1 MTKKVIFP
9 VDTPLYYSYNTVERC
24 ITRVIQLGVMIDF
37 KDFTAVEGK
46 PIYQQI
52 IRHVKRGCI
61 SGTISDGDELPSV
74 RALAA
79 LLGINPM
86 TVQKA
91 YRLLSEEGV
100 VESRAGSKSCITVN
114 DEIIDLFKKDLL
126 EETVSEMVNEL
137 KQMGI
142 NLNDAQALMTRYWGC
157 DENEEQ

>member
-1 MTKKVIFP
+1 
-9 VDTPLYYSYNTVERC
+9 
-24 ITRVIQLGVMIDF
+24 MIDF
-37 KDFTAVEGK
+37 KDFNAVEGK

-91 YRLLSEEGV
+91 YKLLSDEGV
-100 VESRAGSKSCITVN
+100 IESRAGSKSCITVN
-114 DEIIDLFKKDLL
+114 DEIIGQFKKDLL
-126 EETVSEMVNEL
+126 EETISGMVGEL

-142 NLNDAQALMTRYWGC
+142 KLSDAQRLISEYWGC
-157 DENEEQ
+157 EDEKQ

>member
-1 MTKKVIFP
+1 
-9 VDTPLYYSYNTVERC
+9 
-24 ITRVIQLGVMIDF
+24 MIDF
-37 KDFTAVEGK
+37 KDFNAVEGK

-52 IRHVKRGCI
+52 IGHVKRGCI
-61 SGTISDGDELPSV
+61 SGTITDGDELPSV

-100 VESRAGSKSCITVN
+100 IESRAGSKSCITVN
-114 DEIIDLFKKDLL
+114 DEIIGLFKRDLL
-126 EETVSEMVNEL
+126 EETISGMVSEL

-142 NLNDAQALMTRYWGC
+142 ELSDAHRLISEYWGC
-157 DENEEQ
+157 EDEKQ